1 MTIRL
6 LHLSDLHLDRVF
18 AAMGCQGE
26 LARRRRQGLREALTA
41 AGRLAME
48 QGCVAVTIGGDLY
61 EHERAGVDTGRFLA
75 ETFASWQPMRVLI
88 APGNHDALLPG
99 SLYRRVEW
107 PENVTV
113 FGSTE
118 LEPVELTDGVT
129 IWGLAHREPAW
140 QGDPLGGSPATSESG
155 VHLALFHG
163 AELGSR
169 PEGKSIHGPF
179 HAERIRAAGFAAAL
193 CGHYHRRRLDTASG
207 LLYPGTPEPLSF
219 DDEGGRGPVVVE
231 IAGSGDVRFI
241 AHDTNRW
248 SVFTVACDADECG
261 SAEAVIDEVTVHCA
275 ATGFGDPERTMI
287 RVDLT
292 GVDRLRDLARRFHR
306 GARRCGSASVSPQS
320 RSGTTPRRTSTSKP
334 RWSRRAPVAPSCA
347 QPPPLPRTPTSK
359 KRGARGGPSL
369 RPHGALRRGGRVAM
383 ILERIEITGFG
394 CLHDVTSELHPR
406 ITVITGRNESGKST
420 LLRAVRG
427 ALYGID
433 AGGQGRAVDR
443 SDWARY
449 EPWTA
454 AGTASRSPT
463 SSTTDGA
470 SASPGGSIRGSSRFR
485 SSSSA
490 DPSSPTS
497 CAAAA
502 SVTPGRFHLGIDES
516 VFCATAWLGDD
527 GLRIDAPES
536 ARQRAGQLQ
545 EAIERLAD
553 TRRGVTAAQAM
564 VRIREAMDR
573 VGSERRA
580 TSPLGVASARL
591 KTLERTIADA
601 RTRLAAV
608 AVDQERLTSLDATLG
623 AETER
628 RIEAERARIAGRLA
642 EVASRRR
649 APRRAG
655 SRRQASGG
663 RRSRP
668 PPPMRASRSMSR
680 PR

>member
-163 AELGSR
+163 AEMGSR

-193 CGHYHRRRLDTASG
+193 CGHYHGRRLDTASG

-292 GVDRLRDLARRFHR
+292 GVID
-306 GARRCGSASVSPQS
+306 SAISLDAFTVELSV
-320 RSGTTPRRTSTSKP
+320 R
-334 RWSRRAPVAPSCA
+334 
-347 QPPPLPRTPTSK
+347 
-359 KRGARGGPSL
+359 
-369 RPHGALRRGGRVAM
+369 
-383 ILERIEITGFG
+383 ER
-394 CLHDVTSELHPR
+394 
-406 ITVITGRNESGKST
+406 
-420 LLRAVRG
+420 
-427 ALYGID
+427 
-433 AGGQGRAVDR
+433 
-443 SDWARY
+443 
-449 EPWTA
+449 
-454 AGTASRSPT
+454 
-463 SSTTDGA
+463 
-470 SASPGGSIRGSSRFR
+470 
-485 SSSSA
+485 
-490 DPSSPTS
+490 
-497 CAAAA
+497 
-502 SVTPGRFHLGIDES
+502 
-516 VFCATAWLGDD
+516 
-527 GLRIDAPES
+527 
-536 ARQRAGQLQ
+536 
-545 EAIERLAD
+545 
-553 TRRGVTAAQAM
+553 
-564 VRIREAMDR
+564 
-573 VGSERRA
+573 
-580 TSPLGVASARL
+580 LGVAAVKVRDHTSPYID
-591 KTLERTIADA
+591 LEAALVEESTRGAFVRAATAAAKDADLEEA
-601 RTRLAAV
+601 MVLEEALRYGLMA
-608 AVDQERLTSLDATLG
+608 LSG
-623 AETER
+623 AEVGLR
-628 RIEAERARIAGRLA
+628 
-642 EVASRRR
+642 
-649 APRRAG
+649 
-655 SRRQASGG
+655 
-663 RRSRP
+663 
-668 PPPMRASRSMSR
+668 
-680 PR
+680 